1 MQRAPGVWYLAVF
14 CASVL
19 LLSIIAWDGLRDRS
33 REHVLATEPSPA
45 IRGTGSSDSPRSQ
58 IAQPAAE
65 PSVPPDARMA
75 AVGTKAMQQAAP
87 TPPALV
93 ALPPPAVA
101 VPAPEVQPPI
111 ASWAFATVTTTFTK
125 LGRLSVAV
133 PSNRGRRS
141 QNCLALWD
149 RETHM
154 TKEEWQAACK
164 RAPRNP

>member
-1 MQRAPGVWYLAVF
+1 MHRGPGVWYLAVF
-14 CASVL
+14 CVSVL

-33 REHVLATEPSPA
+33 REHVLAPEPSPPT
-45 IRGTGSSDSPRSQ
+45 RGTGSSGLPGS
-58 IAQPAAE
+58 QPAAE
-65 PSVPPDARMA
+65 PSVPPDARIA

-93 ALPPPAVA
+93 ALPPPADA

-125 LGRLSVAV
+125 LGRLSVAA
-133 PSNRGRRS
+133 STNSGKRS

-164 RAPRNP
+164 RAVRDP